1 MKLGE
6 TVFVVKFRKKN
17 EDTWSYYTPEYGS
30 AYKPHGW
37 GSVDFEDAKKFSCR
51 LSVDEFVERI
61 TAPRANNT
69 LTFVEFYNW
78 EEFRVFEV
86 SLHNVVYITYKVE

>member
-61 TAPRANNT
+61 TAPGANNT
-69 LTFVEFYNW
+69 LSFVKCYNW
-78 EEFRVFEV
+78 EEFKVLEV
-86 SLHNVVYITYKVE
+86 TLYDSVCVTHKVE